1 LRVARY
7 PTFDRLLASSEGAA
21 KHWQLSKKGR
31 EEERKEY
38 QGTLLSK
45 EKAKKKT
52 RNRKAAAAEIE
63 LRQRQIRR
71 KKAVMEKKQRELD
84 ALVEATKE

>member
-1 LRVARY
+1 M
-7 PTFDRLLASSEGAA
+7 RLTAEAA
-21 KHWQLSKKGR
+21 AGR
-31 EEERKEY
+31 EKRMTKRQGRIVRELAMRKQRKEY

-84 ALVEATKE
+84 ALVQATKE